1 MKEWRD
7 VALLSIVGLLPA
19 LEWCQVK
26 CKIMQNECELTEIL
40 YVLLKPPSDKDI
52 GIVKGWVNAA
62 LLPLADI
69 LPVLE

>member
-1 MKEWRD
+1 
-7 VALLSIVGLLPA
+7 
-19 LEWCQVK
+19 
-26 CKIMQNECELTEIL
+26 MQNECELTEIL

-52 GIVKGWVNAA
+52 GIVKGRVNAA